1 MKYNLLDHKRMWVEK
16 LEEDL
21 EQLELLGHNK
31 TSTVYKEGLKRTK
44 KAQKELATLES
55 SVQKKEVDLTHTY
68 LQEQKMADKRKEKI
82 QKLLALAADVND
94 EESMSALAKAQQL
107 MMDYDLTEDEIFNYH
122 EQQRIEAVETHV
134 IYRGRPQKWV
144 ASRILCK

>member
-1 MKYNLLDHKRMWVEK
+1 
-16 LEEDL
+16 
-21 EQLELLGHNK
+21 
-31 TSTVYKEGLKRTK
+31 
-44 KAQKELATLES
+44 
-55 SVQKKEVDLTHTY
+55 
-68 LQEQKMADKRKEKI
+68 MADKRKEKI

-134 IYRGRPQKWV
+134 IYRGRPQKWLY
-144 ASRILCK
+144 RLFKIKIKKG

>member
-1 MKYNLLDHKRMWVEK
+1 
-16 LEEDL
+16 
-21 EQLELLGHNK
+21 
-31 TSTVYKEGLKRTK
+31 
-44 KAQKELATLES
+44 
-55 SVQKKEVDLTHTY
+55 
-68 LQEQKMADKRKEKI
+68 MADKRKEKI

-134 IYRGRPQKWV
+134 IYRDVRKNGCIVYLEIKIKK
-144 ASRILCK
+144 AS

>member
-134 IYRGRPQKWV
+134 IYRGRPQKWLY
-144 ASRILCK
+144 RLFRN